1 MKRATFAKQLDAFLK
16 TEGALAYA
24 TMSSRDG
31 KLIHGTGYLFASG
44 DSQAMPGFEIA
55 AEDYRRLARLAKV
68 GPAPVVEMTS
78 VVHYDD
84 SDSKASNII
93 AEIHGREPTAGEWQR
108 AVAGREV
115 RFMMNSVVCAT
126 SKKKHTLSIK

>member
-31 KLIHGTGYLFASG
+31 KLIHGTGYLSASG

-68 GPAPVVEMTS
+68 GPAPVAEIKG
-78 VVHYDD
+78 VVHYDA
-84 SDSKASNII
+84 SDRKGYNSI
-93 AEIHGREPTAGEWQR
+93 AQR
-108 AVAGREV
+108 SEER
-115 RFMMNSVVCAT
+115 R
-126 SKKKHTLSIK
+126 